1 MLRELYISNFAL
13 IDNITIDLDAGLNI
27 FTGSTGVGKSLI
39 MGALNFL
46 LGSRVTSDII
56 RTDKKEATVNG
67 VFLLKNADILENL
80 RMILDEPLEEEL
92 IITRSLDK
100 SGRNKCKINNKPI
113 TVSVLKEI
121 GESLVNIH
129 GQHEHES
136 VTNPANQLTILDSFG
151 KANELRNTFSD
162 TYKLAVQKEN
172 YLFSLKE
179 NQDIKKREIDLCR
192 FETKE
197 IEDAE
202 LKPDEIDALED
213 ERKILANAEAIQ
225 STVSSCFENLYETD
239 NSIIERLRVI
249 ANNLDKISE
258 FDKKYSEL
266 AKGCNQ
272 SVYQLEEVS
281 IELRDNGEGHN
292 VDPDRIDEIG
302 ERIETIRRLREKYG
316 QTVDDILDHY
326 KKSKQRLETLLKE
339 NEDLGSAEDDLA
351 KLKQDLLN
359 TGKKLS
365 QLRKKAA
372 AKLSQLVKDE
382 LGDLGITNGQF
393 DVEVYTVNVDGNAN
407 QFKIDDVTGTG
418 FDRVEF
424 MFSSNAGEKTRPLRK
439 VASGGE
445 ISRVMLALKRQLARA
460 DNTPVLVFDEI
471 DSNIGGRM
479 GKIIGE
485 KLKTVSLHHQ
495 IICITHL
502 PQIASYADQHLKV
515 IKTVK
520 DNRTMTEIDTLSGK
534 ALLEE
539 VAEMIRGNEKTDVT
553 RKQAKEMIDDAK
565 RFKPQ

>member
-56 RTDKKEATVNG
+56 RTGKKDATVNG

-80 RMILDEPLEEEL
+80 RMILDETIEEEL
-92 IITRSLDK
+92 IITRSLDQN
-100 SGRNKCKINNKPI
+100 GRNKCKINNKPI

-136 VTNPANQLTILDSFG
+136 VTNPVNQLTILDSFG

-197 IEDAE
+197 IEDAG
-202 LKPDEIDALED
+202 LKPDEIDALEN

-249 ANNLDKISE
+249 ANDLDKISE

-272 SVYQLEEVS
+272 SIYQLEEVS
-281 IELRDNGEGHN
+281 IELRDSGEGHN
-292 VDPDRIDEIG
+292 VDPDRIAEIG

-316 QTVDDILDHY
+316 QTVEDILNHY
-326 KKSKQRLETLLKE
+326 KKSKQMLEKLLKE
-339 NEDLGSAEDDLA
+339 NEDLGSTENDLI

-359 TGKKLS
+359 TGKKLA

-393 DVEVYTVNVDGNAN
+393 DVEVSTVNVNGNVN

-445 ISRVMLALKRQLARA
+445 ISRVMLALKRQLAKA

-515 IKTVK
+515 SKMVK
-520 DNRTMTEIDTLSGK
+520 DNRTTTEIDTLSGK
-534 ALLEE
+534 ASLEE

>member
-46 LGSRVTSDII
+46 LGSRVTSDIV

-67 VFLLKNADILENL
+67 VFLLKNADILANL
-80 RMILDEPLEEEL
+80 RILLDEPIEEEL
-92 IITRSLDK
+92 IITRSLDQ
-100 SGRNKCKINNKPI
+100 SGRNKCKINNKPV

-136 VTNPANQLTILDSFG
+136 VTNPVNQLAILDSFG
-151 KANELRNTFSD
+151 KANELRNAFSD
-162 TYKLAVQKEN
+162 TYKLAVQKET
-172 YLFSLKE
+172 YLYSLKE
-179 NQDIKKREIDLCR
+179 NQDIKKREIDLLK
-192 FETKE
+192 FEVKE
-197 IEDAE
+197 IEDAG
-202 LKPDEIDALED
+202 LKPGEIEALED

-225 STVSSCFENLYETD
+225 STVSSCFDNLYETD
-239 NSIIERLRVI
+239 NAIIERLKVV
-249 ANNLDKISE
+249 ANELDRISE
-258 FDKKYSEL
+258 FDKKYNDL
-266 AKGCNQ
+266 AKECNQ

-281 IELRDNGEGHN
+281 IELRNSSKEYD
-292 VDPDRIDEIG
+292 VDPDRLAEIDE
-302 ERIETIRRLREKYG
+302 RLETIRRLREKYG
-316 QTVDDILDHY
+316 QTVDDILNHY
-326 KKSKQRLETLLKE
+326 KKSKQMLEQLLKE
-339 NEDLGSAEDDLA
+339 NEDKGSAEDDL
-351 KLKQDLLN
+351 KELKKNLLN
-359 TGKKLS
+359 TGKKLA

-372 AKLSQLVKDE
+372 EKLSQLVKDE

-393 DVEVYTVNVDGNAN
+393 DVEISTINVNGNAN

-424 MFSSNAGEKTRPLRK
+424 MFSSNTGEKVKPLRK

-445 ISRVMLALKRQLARA
+445 ISRVMLALKSQLAMA

-515 IKTVK
+515 SKMVK
-520 DNRTMTEIDTLSGK
+520 DNRTITEIDTLSEK
-534 ALLEE
+534 ARLEE

-553 RKQAKEMIDDAK
+553 RKQAKEMIDDAGK
-565 RFKPQ
+565 FKPQ